1 MPSPGADF
9 LPPLNSSFI
18 NRDTSNTLD
27 GRGILIERIKVAQ
40 HTIDTLSAK
49 VFFFENERTLLKEK
63 KEQFEAGY
71 YKLVEENSKLLN
83 EKIYKD
89 TLLKKLNLMEEEIGK
104 LLKTQESLQEKYNEQ
119 LHLIDKYRMEMK
131 KEIKKNL

>member
-1 MPSPGADF
+1 MPSSGAEF

-18 NRDTSNTLD
+18 NRDTTTTLD

-40 HTIDTLSAK
+40 HTIDSLSAK
-49 VFFFENERTLLKEK
+49 VFFFENERILLKEK

-89 TLLKKLNLMEEEIGK
+89 TLGEIMSFKSSERCRKVTFPHLSTELKVGLSTKI
-104 LLKTQESLQEKYNEQ
+104 
-119 LHLIDKYRMEMK
+119 
-131 KEIKKNL
+131 